1 MGYTPIGLL
10 ARGGTA
16 VVDLAVAADGR
27 HVARKRIVL
36 ADATKIGRVTLA
48 QVCRMAEV
56 DVLITD
62 CRATQAQLEALRRQG
77 AAVACV

>member
-1 MGYTPIGLL
+1 MTWRCSSGSGWSS
-10 ARGGTA
+10 A
-16 VVDLAVAADGR
+16 
-27 HVARKRIVL
+27 RIVL

-62 CRATQAQLEALRRQG
+62 CRATQAQLEALRGQG

>member
-1 MGYTPIGLL
+1 
-10 ARGGTA
+10 
-16 VVDLAVAADGR
+16 
-27 HVARKRIVL
+27 VL

-62 CRATQAQLEALRRQG
+62 CRATQAQLEALRGQG